1 MNIWQIVEYSLV
13 VTIVALLL
21 LAMKRL
27 FHDKL
32 DARWHYF
39 IWMVLAVRMIV
50 PLELEWLKSPLS
62 LFEAIPVNYWTRLW
76 ELKSSRAG
84 LAKAAQAIM
93 PWYLAGAAIVA
104 SYYLVIAVM
113 IRVRS
118 IRLKTAEPA
127 TYERVVAIACKYG
140 LKPCKRIKIAHKGS
154 PYVCGLIRPILVLT
168 MQEDS
173 ELTFSEQVIVHE
185 LLHKKHGDVL
195 INYVLHLVRV
205 VNWFNPLIWYVTA
218 VILNDSE
225 ALCDQRVLEL
235 MRDHSAAKAG
245 ETDEAMETSE
255 SMNRSDTIEVP
266 SKMPGTMEAPEAM
279 EKSYGNLLIRMAE
292 KKSMHSARIGTT
304 NMANSYRSM
313 RIRIK
318 RIADFSRVPSKVGFV
333 ALCITIILSVSS
345 IAYCDGKNIISSG
358 VKDEKNLNRVLLRA
372 QLYEAKTPEEA
383 IYLYLKA
390 LKDMNPVYLMAVMP
404 EEEIPI
410 YEEWI
415 INMYRSDR
423 FIHSSDG
430 TVVEKHWI
438 NYNWE
443 MKEHSDF
450 SQNPWFT
457 KNGDRMRFCNIY
469 GLKWEESEGTA
480 VAKLTIDEPD
490 EEDDTFLWWELQLIK
505 EDGWKVRR
513 AREYVGEDAY
523 APQPVI
529 AASGQSGD
537 WMVCVEGRNEASF
550 SSIFQSNTGWQ
561 FYSNGQRPTEETIE
575 YPKQFEMIYKVKE
588 LYVTYLGDEPLY
600 DTTVEVILKSFTQEE
615 YEELADEGLPLE
627 QFASKKYSLQELVAY
642 GVLETKSS
650 WQELARMSGD
660 KVMDEAMTVDEHNV
674 GGMTVDEHI
683 AGGYISSSTGAAYSR
698 YDGSKLESGRKMLLS
713 GGGTGYASWEE
724 TDTLHFIA
732 WIYYNGECV
741 EVIVQ

>member
-1 MNIWQIVEYSLV
+1 MSIWQVVEYSLV

-21 LAMKRL
+21 LAMKRV

-76 ELKSSRAG
+76 ALKSSRTG
-84 LAKAAQAIM
+84 IAQAVQAIL
-93 PWYLAGAAIVA
+93 PWYLAGVVILA
-104 SYYLVIAVM
+104 SYYLVVAVM
-113 IRVRS
+113 VRIRS
-118 IRLKTAEPA
+118 IRLKDADSA
-127 TYERVVAIACKYG
+127 TCERVAVIARKYE
-140 LKPCKRIKIAHKGS
+140 LKPCKRVKIAYKGS
-154 PYVCGLIRPILVLT
+154 PYVCGLIRPILVLN

-173 ELTFSEQVIVHE
+173 GLMFSEQTLLEQVIVHE

-195 INYVLHLVRV
+195 INYALHLVRV
-205 VNWFNPLIWYVTA
+205 VNWFNPFIWYVTA

-235 MRDHSAAKAG
+235 MRVHSATKAAKAHDAMQMSESKEKSG
-245 ETDEAMETSE
+245 AMETSE
-255 SMNRSDTIEVP
+255 AT
-266 SKMPGTMEAPEAM
+266 
-279 EKSYGNLLIRMAE
+279 EKNYGNLLIRMAE
-292 KKSMHSARIGTT
+292 KKSMHSPGIGTT

-313 RIRIK
+313 RTRIK
-318 RIADFSRVPSKVGFV
+318 RIADFRRVPSKVGFV

-358 VKDEKNLNRVLLRA
+358 VKDEKDLNRVLLRA
-372 QLYEAKTPEEA
+372 QLYEARTPEEA

-430 TVVEKHWI
+430 TVVQKHWI

-457 KNGDRMRFCNIY
+457 QNGDRMRFCNIY
-469 GLKWEESEGTA
+469 GLKWEESNGTA
-480 VAKLTIDEPD
+480 VARITIDEPD
-490 EEDDTFLWWELQLIK
+490 KENDTFLWWELQLMK

-513 AREYVGEDAY
+513 MKEYVGEDAY

-537 WMVCVEGRNEASF
+537 WMVYVEGQNEASF
-550 SSIFQSNTGWQ
+550 SSIFQSNSGWQ
-561 FYSNGQRPTEETIE
+561 FYSNGQRSTEETQE
-575 YPKQFEMIYKVKE
+575 YPKQFEMIYKMKE

-615 YEELADEGLPLE
+615 YEEMADAGLPLE
-627 QFASKKYSLQELVAY
+627 QFASQKNSLPELVAY
-642 GVLETKSS
+642 GVLEARPL

-660 KVMDEAMTVDEHNV
+660 EAMDEAETM
-674 GGMTVDEHI
+674 DEHI
-683 AGGYISSSTGAAYSR
+683 AGGYISSSTGAAYRR
-698 YDGSKLESGRKMLLS
+698 YDGSKLESGQKMLLS
-713 GGGTGYASWEE
+713 GGGTGYASWKE